1 MTIIKA
7 KQLVVLDTETTGLDD
22 KAEILELAIVDS
34 NGTPLINQRLRLSDD
49 SKFSEEA
56 YTVHGITL
64 SDLKDCE
71 QYPSIEAKLKEI
83 LIGKQ
88 VLIFNASYD
97 IRLLKQTAA
106 AYGCDTTWF
115 DTLDTRCVMYQ
126 AANVYG
132 STNKYGTISLSN
144 AVARAGIEWEG
155 EAHSALGDTLTTL
168 ALYKKMARKAAEEVF
183 FICN

>member
-7 KQLVVLDTETTGLDD
+7 KQIVVLDTETTGLDD

-56 YTVHGITL
+56 YAVHGISL
-64 SDLKDCE
+64 DDIKDCE

-83 LIGKQ
+83 LVGKQ
-88 VLIFNASYD
+88 VMIFNANYD

-106 AYGCDTTWF
+106 AYSCDTTWF
-115 DTLDTRCVMYQ
+115 DGLDTRCVMYQ

-132 STNKYGTISLSN
+132 ATNKYGTISLSN
-144 AVARAGIEWEG
+144 AVARAGVEWEG